1 MKKCYHMTSL
11 DRVRSISVSGLTP
24 QNGDNSKT
32 VNDTKV
38 KVFFSEG
45 MTGAVALYADLQ
57 KHYDDIKAGNVG
69 KTPQDRVEAVNAT
82 NSLEEYLGGDGVYFL
97 FDGTD
102 LENEKNFMDG
112 CTDQSI
118 APENLQVCLLKNNET
133 NTVSYSRYDI
143 IKYMMS
149 KVPAESIYYTG
160 KDVNP
165 EDVETATTQIRT
177 NVNWFYEN
185 NKSAINAFRAGNYTL
200 ENIPLR
206 EFCEKYL
213 NQDELVVTGQNI
225 GKYTMNLLEDIEAV
239 RNMEMLLD
247 RDVRNLELEHDMA
260 KEPDKIREKK
270 DDNNN
275 Q

>member
-24 QNGDNSKT
+24 KNGDNSKT
-32 VNDTKV
+32 VNDEKV

-57 KHYDDIKAGNVG
+57 KHYDDIKAGKTG
-69 KTPQDRVEAVNAT
+69 KTPADRVEAVNAT
-82 NSLEEYLGGDGVYFL
+82 ATLEEYLGGDGVYFL

-102 LENEKNFMDG
+102 VENEKNFMDG
-112 CTDQSI
+112 CTEQSI
-118 APENLQVCLLKNNET
+118 SPENLQVCILKNNET

-149 KVPAESIYYTG
+149 KVPAESIHYSG
-160 KDVNP
+160 KDIVP
-165 EDVETATTQIRT
+165 EEVDNATNMIQS
-177 NVNWFYEN
+177 NVKKYYEN
-185 NKSAINAFRAGNYTL
+185 NKSAINAFRAGDYTL
-200 ENIPLR
+200 ENISLK
-206 EFCEKYL
+206 EFCDKYL
-213 NQDELVVTGQNI
+213 AAQECIVTGQNI
-225 GKYTMNLLEDIEAV
+225 GKYTMSLLEDIEAV
-239 RNMEMLLD
+239 RNMEMILD
-247 RDVRNLELEHDMA
+247 RDVRALELEQDIS

-270 DDNNN
+270 ESSNN

>member
-24 QNGDNSKT
+24 KNGDNSKT
-32 VNDTKV
+32 VNDEKI

-57 KHYDDIKAGNVG
+57 KHYDDIKSGNVG
-69 KTPQDRVEAVNAT
+69 KTPADRVQAVNNSA
-82 NSLEEYLGGDGVYFL
+82 SLEEYLGGDGVYFL

-102 LENEKNFMDG
+102 VENEKNFMDG
-112 CTDQSI
+112 CTEQSI
-118 APENLQVCLLKNNET
+118 SPENLQVCLLKNNAT

-149 KVPAESIYYTG
+149 KVPAESIHYTG
-160 KDVNP
+160 KDVKP
-165 EDVETATTQIRT
+165 EEVDTATNAIQL
-177 NVNWFYEN
+177 NVKSFYEK
-185 NKSAINAFRAGNYTL
+185 NKSEINAFRAGDYTL

-206 EFCEKYL
+206 EFCDKYL
-213 NQDELVVTGQNI
+213 AAQDCIVTGQNI
-225 GKYTMNLLEDIEAV
+225 GKYTMSLLEDIEAV
-239 RNMEMLLD
+239 RNMEMILD
-247 RDVRNLELEHDMA
+247 RDVRALELEQDIS
-260 KEPDKIREKK
+260 KEPDKIRVKK
-270 DDNNN
+270 EDNNN

>member
-11 DRVRSISVSGLTP
+11 DRVRSISVAGLTP

-69 KTPQDRVEAVNAT
+69 KTPQDRVEAVKAT
-82 NSLEEYLGGDGVYFL
+82 GSLEEYLGGDGVYFL

-102 LENEKNFMDG
+102 VENEKNFMDG

-118 APENLQVCLLKNNET
+118 SPENLQVCLLKNNET
-133 NTVSYSRYDI
+133 NAVTYSRYDI
-143 IKYMMS
+143 IKFMMS
-149 KVPAESIYYTG
+149 KVPAESIYYSG
-160 KDVNP
+160 KDVKP
-165 EDVETATTQIRT
+165 EDIDAATTTIRST
-177 NVNWFYEN
+177 VQSFYEK
-185 NKSAINAFRAGNYTL
+185 NKSEINAFRAGNYTL
-200 ENIPLR
+200 ENVPLR
-206 EFCEKYL
+206 DFCEKFL
-213 NQDELVVTGQNI
+213 AQDDMVVTGQNI
-225 GKYTMNLLEDIEAV
+225 GKYTMCLLEYIEAV

-247 RDVRNLELEHDMA
+247 RDVRNLELEYDMA

>member
-82 NSLEEYLGGDGVYFL
+82 NSLEEYLGGDGVYFI

-160 KDVNP
+160 KDVKP
-165 EDVETATTQIRT
+165 EEVETATTQIRT

-247 RDVRNLELEHDMA
+247 RDVRNLELEYDMA

>member
-24 QNGDNSKT
+24 KNGDNSKT
-32 VNDTKV
+32 VNDEKI

-69 KTPQDRVEAVNAT
+69 KTPADRVQAVNEST
-82 NSLEEYLGGDGVYFL
+82 SLEEYLGGDGVYFL

-102 LENEKNFMDG
+102 VENEKNFMDG
-112 CTDQSI
+112 CTEQSI
-118 APENLQVCLLKNNET
+118 SPENLQVCLLKNNAT

-149 KVPAESIYYTG
+149 KVPAESIHYTG
-160 KDVNP
+160 KDVKP
-165 EDVETATTQIRT
+165 EEVDNATNAIQT
-177 NVNWFYEN
+177 NVKKFYEK
-185 NKSAINAFRAGNYTL
+185 NKSEINAFRAGDYTL

-206 EFCEKYL
+206 EFCDKYL
-213 NQDELVVTGQNI
+213 AVQDCIVTGQNI
-225 GKYTMNLLEDIEAV
+225 GKYTMSLLEDIEAV
-239 RNMEMLLD
+239 RNMEMILD
-247 RDVRNLELEHDMA
+247 RDVRALELEQDIS
-260 KEPDKIREKK
+260 KEPDKIRVKK
-270 DDNNN
+270 EDNNN

>member
-160 KDVNP
+160 KDVKP
-165 EDVETATTQIRT
+165 EEVETATTQIRT

-247 RDVRNLELEHDMA
+247 RDVRNLELEYDMA